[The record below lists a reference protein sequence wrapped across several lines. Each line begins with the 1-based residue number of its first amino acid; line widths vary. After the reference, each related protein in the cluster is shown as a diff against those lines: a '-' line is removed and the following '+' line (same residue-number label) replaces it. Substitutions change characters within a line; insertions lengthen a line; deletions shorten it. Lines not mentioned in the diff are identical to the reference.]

1 VSSPINEDLRR
12 RVEAVLDRMRPALTQ
27 DGGNLELLEVSED
40 GTVRVELQGACV
52 ECPAQA
58 ATLRHALEPAL
69 KREVP
74 EVIALVPVMGDP
86 SALPTR

>member
-1 VSSPINEDLRR
+1 MSSPINEDLRR